1 MSARMKRAPEPFGTK
16 RGDGGP
22 HAVLTNDVKVEARVS
37 SASSDQA
44 EAGNPTTWRRGRL
57 STRH

>member
-22 HAVLTNDVKVEARVS
+22 HAALTPDVKVEARVS
-37 SASSDQA
+37 SATSDQA
-44 EAGNPTTWRRGRL
+44 EAGNPTTR
-57 STRH
+57 